1 MYSTTHSHHLS
12 LHEESKLKNIKPEHK
27 ILSTFFIVISIAFS
41 NVESLFQILLHSLI
55 VFSIIF
61 ISRIPIKIYLKRLT
75 IDIPFIIFALF
86 LPFLSSANND
96 IIYTFMGIDVFKTG
110 LLDMFAIL
118 FKATL
123 GLSMGIILTAVT
135 TNIELIYGLQKLR
148 LPQIIIAIMSFA
160 IRYIDVFIDEFKRV
174 KVSMRSRGY
183 EEKGIKTLLPIA
195 YASGAMLIRGYE
207 RGERVYLSMI
217 SRGFNGSI
225 ELREREYHNSVILIF
240 LTIGSIIVLILDM
253 YLWANI

>member
-1 MYSTTHSHHLS
+1 MYSTSHAHHLS
-12 LHEESKLKNIKPEHK
+12 LHRESSLKNVKPELK
-27 ILSTFFIVISIAFS
+27 ILSTFLIVLTIAFS
-41 NVESLFQILLHSLI
+41 DVQNIFQVISHSLI
-55 VFSIIF
+55 VFTVLYLSN
-61 ISRIPIKIYLKRLT
+61 IPLKTYLKRLT

-86 LPFLSSANND
+86 LPFLSSENND
-96 IIYTFMGIDVFKTG
+96 IVYTFLGLNIFKTG

-123 GLSMGIILTAVT
+123 GLTMGIFLTAVT
-135 TNIELIYGLQKLR
+135 SNIELIYGLQKLR

-174 KVSMRSRGY
+174 KTSMRSRGY
-183 EEKGIKTLLPIA
+183 KEKGIKTLIPIA

-225 ELREREYHNSVILIF
+225 ELKERDYKNSIILNI
-240 LTIGSIIVLILDM
+240 LTIASIIVLIVDT
-253 YLWANI
+253 YL